1 MKRDTRTEARKWK
14 EIPITMIGIFTPD
27 YDTQWDVQV
36 ETVVGCCTLS
46 HEVVRTFTSRAD
58 AEAFIAS
65 EYGLTRQ
72 ALDGFDAWEGWWL
85 S

>member
-1 MKRDTRTEARKWK
+1 MKRDTLTESRRTGEAPVA
-14 EIPITMIGIFTPD
+14 I
-27 YDTQWDVQV
+27 V
-36 ETVVGCCTLS
+36 ELMSPFHGPWEVCISTTIACAIVSC
-46 HEVVRTFTSRAD
+46 EVVRTFETRAD

-72 ALDGFDAWEGWWL
+72 ACDGDSAHEGWWL